1 MFKAARVSRRC
12 LVPADAFCKWKV
24 MADGKQ
30 PYAIARRNG
39 RLLAFAGVWKWWKTP
54 SESRKRQKSD
64 IIVQMTVQVISVE
77 PSRSPDLAPICH

>member
-39 RLLAFAGVWKWWKTP
+39 RLLAFAGVWKWWKAP
-54 SESRKRQKSD
+54 SGTLVRTFAILTTSANAT
-64 IIVQMTVQVISVE
+64 M
-77 PSRSPDLAPICH
+77 